1 MSEGRPVVIVAD
13 DDVTLRRTTAELL
26 EDAGTKL
33 VRPQTASRCW
43 RSARSAAD
51 LIALDIMMPK
61 MDGFETLAHLRETDR
76 VTPVLFL
83 SARGDIVD
91 KRTGF
96 RLGADDYL
104 VKPFLAEEL
113 LLRVEAM
120 LRRVDALGEALAPAA
135 PTSVTLGSLTVDLRH
150 GEVTAGDRR
159 VDLTP
164 KERRIM
170 CVLAE
175 SPGRAFTRDE
185 LIGAVW
191 GEEYVDSSISIPVY
205 VRNLREK
212 IEAIRRIPSTCRRC
226 GAMATGWVGRM
237 DGRPRVSPS
246 CFRGSGPG
254 RHRGCRRCGGSTG
267 VADGEQRRGHHV
279 DDDKAGP
286 CPGVVQREPTAHRR
300 AQGER
305 RQAVRQKPAMRTG

>member
-1 MSEGRPVVIVAD
+1 
-13 DDVTLRRTTAELL
+13 
-26 EDAGTKL
+26 
-33 VRPQTASRCW
+33 
-43 RSARSAAD
+43 
-51 LIALDIMMPK
+51 
-61 MDGFETLAHLRETDR
+61 MDGFETLARLREADR

-120 LRRVDALGEALAPAA
+120 LRRVDALGEAFAPAV

-150 GEVTAGDRR
+150 GEVTVDERKI
-159 VDLTP
+159 DLTP

-175 SPGRAFTRDE
+175 SAGRAFTRDE

-191 GEEYVDSSISIPVY
+191 GESSWILLSASPCTCAICA
-205 VRNLREK
+205 RRSRL
-212 IEAIRRIPSTCRRC
+212 IRRILSTCRRC
-226 GAMATGWVGRM
+226 GATATVFAAVKIANPFGSRGPGARGRM
-237 DGRPRVSPS
+237 SIELLEFYSNFIPAISSPAA
-246 CFRGSGPG
+246 FAVAGE
-254 RHRGCRRCGGSTG
+254 GGIEAAGGAAVVEG
-267 VADGEQRRGHHV
+267 VAGR
-279 DDDKAGP
+279 
-286 CPGVVQREPTAHRR
+286 
-300 AQGER
+300 
-305 RQAVRQKPAMRTG
+305 

>member
-1 MSEGRPVVIVAD
+1 M
-13 DDVTLRRTTAELL
+13 
-26 EDAGTKL
+26 
-33 VRPQTASRCW
+33 
-43 RSARSAAD
+43 
-51 LIALDIMMPK
+51 
-61 MDGFETLAHLRETDR
+61 
-76 VTPVLFL
+76 TPVLFL

-212 IEAIRRIPSTCRRC
+212 IEADPTNPVYLQTVWGHGYRL
-226 GAMATGWVGRM
+226 GGE
-237 DGRPRVSPS
+237 DGRSAAR
-246 CFRGSGPG
+246 
-254 RHRGCRRCGGSTG
+254 
-267 VADGEQRRGHHV
+267 
-279 DDDKAGP
+279 
-286 CPGVVQREPTAHRR
+286 
-300 AQGER
+300 
-305 RQAVRQKPAMRTG
+305 